1 MGLQQRPTGFEGQVA
16 WNQVAALE
24 NPANIDADAKR
35 YHIRVHIMKR
45 PEIPHNEA
53 ERLHALRALQIL
65 DSSHE
70 ERFDRV
76 TRLARRLF
84 GVPISLVS
92 LIDEDRQWFK
102 SAEGMDVSETPREVS
117 FCAHAIN
124 QDGLFIIPNVLDDER
139 FHDNPLVTDAP
150 NIRFYA
156 GYVLKIRQGINIG
169 TLCLIDSKPREMD
182 EEDRQLLQDLG
193 EMIEQ
198 EIKSIQLATLDDLTM
213 ISNRRGFMTL
223 VDHSLK
229 VCRRNKLPM
238 SIVLFDLNKFK
249 AINDEYGHHEGDLAL
264 VSFAQ
269 IMLDSFRDCDVVA
282 RLGGDEFVVML
293 LDSDAERIGAVLERF
308 RLATENANKR
318 FDKPYRIEY
327 SVGVAH
333 FRHDTDESIENMIQA
348 ADSAMFEDKK
358 DGKIGRDR

>member
-1 MGLQQRPTGFEGQVA
+1 
-16 WNQVAALE
+16 
-24 NPANIDADAKR
+24 
-35 YHIRVHIMKR
+35 MKR
-45 PEIPHNEA
+45 PDIPLNEA

-102 SAEGMDVSETPREVS
+102 SAQGLEVSETSREVS
-117 FCAHAIN
+117 FCGHAIN
-124 QDGLFIIPNVLDDER
+124 QAGLFIVPNVLNDER
-139 FHDNPLVTDAP
+139 FFDNPLVTDAP

-156 GYVLKIRQGINIG
+156 GYVLKVRQGINIG

-182 EEDRQLLQDLG
+182 EEDQQLLQDLG

-198 EIKSIQLATLDDLTM
+198 EIKSIQLATLDELTM

-229 VCRRNKLPM
+229 VCRRNKLPI

-249 AINDEYGHHEGDLAL
+249 MINDSYGHHEGDFAL

-269 IMLDSFRDCDVVA
+269 IMIDSFRDCDVIA

-293 LDSDAERIGAVLERF
+293 LDSDEDRIGVVLDRF
-308 RLATENANKR
+308 NVATAAANKT
-318 FDKPYRIEY
+318 FDKPYQIEY

-333 FRHDTDESIENMIQA
+333 FQHDTDEPIEKMIQV
-348 ADSAMFEDKK
+348 ADDAMFENKK
-358 DGKIGRDR
+358 RQANSTGT